1 MKQVK
6 LSKLEVFYQKRW
18 ILNKTRTIGDINK
31 KENYFNNLLFN
42 NIVENDRY
50 NQNNI

>member
-1 MKQVK
+1 M
-6 LSKLEVFYQKRW
+6 SKGEGFAEKKW
-18 ILNKTRTIGDINK
+18 ILNKTRTIADFNK

-50 NQNNI
+50 NHNNIENI